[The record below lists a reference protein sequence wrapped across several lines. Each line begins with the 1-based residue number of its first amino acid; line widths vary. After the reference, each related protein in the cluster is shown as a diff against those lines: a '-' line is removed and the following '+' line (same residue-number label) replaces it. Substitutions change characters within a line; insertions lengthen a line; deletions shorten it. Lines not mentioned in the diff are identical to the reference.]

1 MGSGQRLTALEAS
14 FLALERPGVPMHV
27 AGVVVFDAS
36 SHVGMPLTMTDLRHH
51 VVSRLRRLPRYRQ
64 LVQASPLGLNRP
76 EWVRARNLKLGD
88 HLFHHRLGAPGSRAQ
103 LADLC
108 ARIHERLLPRD
119 RPLWEMHLID
129 GLADGNQALIVK
141 THHAITDG
149 IAGIEVA
156 EALFDKGPNVHAEVR
171 PAPRF
176 AEGQRASMLAPL
188 RAALGVA
195 FTAAGGPIASMGPFN
210 GPVGAHRNFGMATLR
225 MDDIRRIKERLGGSV
240 DDVLLAVV
248 AAGLSQYLRHQ
259 RYPDEPRALRAMLPV
274 STWPSAARPSLGNH
288 VTAIFVDLPV
298 QATDPAALV
307 RTIAASKSVLRSAH
321 AAAGMSMLIEAAGL
335 LPHPL
340 HEAVVRFAGGLMSSN
355 LVLSDVPGPV
365 EPLFMMGRRIAAGY
379 PMIPL
384 PPAVGLSIAA
394 VSIGGVMSVGVVAD
408 PDLLPNPQWLANAF
422 ERAVKQF
429 ERSCAARRPSRPA
442 RQRTRRAA

>member
-14 FLALERPGVPMHV
+14 FLALEHPGLPMHV
-27 AGVVVFDAS
+27 AGVVIFDAS
-36 SHVGMPLTMTDLRHH
+36 SHAGGPLTMMDLRHH
-51 VVSRLRRLPRYRQ
+51 VASRLRRLPRYRQ
-64 LVQASPLGLNRP
+64 LVRFKPLGLDRP
-76 EWVRARNLKLGD
+76 EWTRVSTPRLDD
-88 HLFHHRLGAPGSRAQ
+88 HLFHHELRSPGSRAQ

-129 GLADGNQALIVK
+129 GLGDGNQALIVK

-156 EALFDKGPNVHAEVR
+156 EVLFDKAPNVHAGVR
-171 PAPRF
+171 PALRF
-176 AEGQRASMLAPL
+176 AEGEKASVLAPL
-188 RAALGVA
+188 QAALGVA

-210 GPVGAHRNFGMATLR
+210 GPVGAHRSFGMATLR
-225 MDDIRRIKERLGGSV
+225 MDGIRRIKERLGGSV

-248 AAGLSQYLRHQ
+248 AAGLNRYLQQQ
-259 RYPDEPRALRAMLPV
+259 RYPDEPRTLRAMLPV
-274 STWPSAARPSLGNH
+274 STWPSSPRPSLGNH

-298 QATDPAALV
+298 QAADPAALV
-307 RTIAASKSVLRSAH
+307 SAIAATKSVLRSAH

-340 HEAVVRFAGGLMSSN
+340 HEAVVRFAGSLMSSN
-355 LVLSDVPGPV
+355 LVLSDVPGPD
-365 EPLFMMGRRIAAGY
+365 EPLFMMGRRIAACY

-408 PDLLPNPQWLANAF
+408 PDLLPNPQQLANAI
-422 ERAVKQF
+422 ERAAKRF
-429 ERSCAARRPSRPA
+429 ERSCAARRPSHPA

>member
-14 FLALERPGVPMHV
+14 FLALERPGLPMHV
-27 AGVVVFDAS
+27 AGVVIFDAS
-36 SHVGMPLTMTDLRHH
+36 SHVGGPLTMMDLRHH
-51 VVSRLRRLPRYRQ
+51 VASRLRRLPKYRQ
-64 LVQASPLGLNRP
+64 LLQFSPLGLDRP
-76 EWVRARNLKLGD
+76 EWVRASNLKLGD
-88 HLFHHRLGAPGSRAQ
+88 HLFHHRLGAPGSREQ

-108 ARIHERLLPRD
+108 ARIHARLLPRD

-129 GLADGNQALIVK
+129 GLGNGNQALIVK

-149 IAGIEVA
+149 IAGIEVGKV
-156 EALFDKGPNVHAEVR
+156 LFDKAPNVHAFVR
-171 PAPRF
+171 PELRF
-176 AEGQRASMLAPL
+176 AEGQKASVLAPL
-188 RAALGVA
+188 QAALGVA
-195 FTAAGGPIASMGPFN
+195 FTVAGGPIASMGPFN
-210 GPVGAHRNFGMATLR
+210 GPVGDHRNFGMATLR

-248 AAGLSQYLRHQ
+248 AAGLSQFLRQQ
-259 RYPDEPRALRAMLPV
+259 RYPDELRALRAMLPV
-274 STWPSAARPSLGNH
+274 STWPSSASPNLGNH

-298 QATDPAALV
+298 QAADPAALV
-307 RTIAASKSVLRSAH
+307 RTIAATKSVLRSAH
-321 AAAGMSMLIEAAGL
+321 AAAGTSMLIEAAGL

-340 HEAVVRFAGGLMSSN
+340 HEAVVRFAGGLMSAN
-355 LVLSDVPGPV
+355 LVLSDVPGPD
-365 EPLFMMGRRIAAGY
+365 EPLFMMGRRITACY

-384 PPAVGLSIAA
+384 PPTVGLSIAA

-408 PDLLPNPQWLANAF
+408 PDLLPNPQQLANAI

-429 ERSCAARRPSRPA
+429 ERSCAARRPSRSA

>member
-1 MGSGQRLTALEAS
+1 
-14 FLALERPGVPMHV
+14 
-27 AGVVVFDAS
+27 
-36 SHVGMPLTMTDLRHH
+36 
-51 VVSRLRRLPRYRQ
+51 
-64 LVQASPLGLNRP
+64 
-76 EWVRARNLKLGD
+76 
-88 HLFHHRLGAPGSRAQ
+88 
-103 LADLC
+103 
-108 ARIHERLLPRD
+108 
-119 RPLWEMHLID
+119 
-129 GLADGNQALIVK
+129 
-141 THHAITDG
+141 
-149 IAGIEVA
+149 
-156 EALFDKGPNVHAEVR
+156 
-171 PAPRF
+171 
-176 AEGQRASMLAPL
+176 
-188 RAALGVA
+188 
-195 FTAAGGPIASMGPFN
+195 MGPFN

-307 RTIAASKSVLRSAH
+307 RAIAASKSVLRSAH